1 MSTRSWVCKLCCPQ
15 DPFILL
21 SFVNTQLR
29 DRFDSL
35 EALCEEHQ
43 CAPEEL
49 RKKLEAVGVRYDKA
63 HNQFK

>member
-1 MSTRSWVCKLCCPQ
+1 M
-15 DPFILL
+15 LL

>member
-1 MSTRSWVCKLCCPQ
+1 MLPQ

-49 RKKLEAVGVRYDKA
+49 RKKL
-63 HNQFK
+63 

>member
-1 MSTRSWVCKLCCPQ
+1 MLPQ

-35 EALCEEHQ
+35 EALCEEH
-43 CAPEEL
+43 
-49 RKKLEAVGVRYDKA
+49 
-63 HNQFK
+63 

>member
-1 MSTRSWVCKLCCPQ
+1 MLPQ

-49 RKKLEAVGVRYDKA
+49 RKKLEAAGLHAFITTKFGLGYLIE
-63 HNQFK
+63 

>member
-1 MSTRSWVCKLCCPQ
+1 MLPQ

-63 HNQFK
+63 HNQFKWQEGNK

>member
-1 MSTRSWVCKLCCPQ
+1 MLPQ

-63 HNQFK
+63 HNQLK